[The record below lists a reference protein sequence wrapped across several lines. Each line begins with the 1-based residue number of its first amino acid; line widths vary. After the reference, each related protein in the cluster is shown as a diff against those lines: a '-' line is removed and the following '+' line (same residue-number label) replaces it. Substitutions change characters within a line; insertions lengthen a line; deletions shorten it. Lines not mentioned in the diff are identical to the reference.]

1 MTTTYDLMRG
11 AARVQ
16 MEIEENSG
24 LLSEETAAFLT
35 TWIEQSE
42 DKVLACMH
50 LVRRMEAEA
59 ELLEAEEK
67 RLRQKRKTC
76 ENVADHVKALATGI
90 LLARETM
97 GEEPK
102 VKGLTY
108 NAWLAETQSIVGPED
123 VSAWPES
130 WRRVKVEADRSAA
143 LKAAKSGAELPDGF
157 RLETKRGVRW
167 R

>member
-59 ELLEAEEK
+59 DLLEREEK
-67 RLRQKRKTC
+67 ALRAKRKTC
-76 ENVADHVKALATGI
+76 EHVADLVKALATN
-90 LLARETM
+90 LLRARESM
-97 GEEPK
+97 GEEAK
-102 VKGLTY
+102 VKGPTY
-108 NAWLAETQSIVGPED
+108 SAWLAETVSIAGPED
-123 VSAWPES
+123 VSEWPDV
-130 WRRVKVEADRSAA
+130 WRRVKVEPDRAAA
-143 LKAAKSGAELPDGF
+143 LRAAKGGAELPYGF
-157 RLETKRGVRW
+157 SLESKRGVRW

>member
-1 MTTTYDLMRG
+1 MSSTYDLMRG

-24 LLSEETAAFLT
+24 LISEDTAAFLS
-35 TWIEQSE
+35 TWIVESE

-59 ELLEAEEK
+59 ELLDEEEK
-67 RLRQKRKTC
+67 RLRAKRKTC
-76 ENVADHVKALATGI
+76 EGVVDHVKALATG
-90 LLARETM
+90 LLIAREAM

-102 VKGLTY
+102 VKGPTY
-108 NAWLAETQSIVGPED
+108 SAWLAETQSIVGPDD

-130 WRRVKVEADRSAA
+130 WRRTKVEPDRAAA
-143 LKAAKSGAELPDGF
+143 LKAAKAGQELPEGF
-157 RLETKRGVRW
+157 TLESKRGIRW

>member
-16 MEIEENSG
+16 MEIDENSG
-24 LLSEETAAFLT
+24 LISEDTAAFLSG
-35 TWIEQSE
+35 WIEESE

-50 LVRRMEAEA
+50 LARRVEVEAE
-59 ELLEAEEK
+59 
-67 RLRQKRKTC
+67 LRQKRKTC
-76 ENVADHVKALATGI
+76 ENGAEHVKALATGL

-102 VKGLTY
+102 VKGPTY
-108 NAWLAETQSIVGPED
+108 SAWLAETVSIAGPED
-123 VSAWPES
+123 VSEWPEA
-130 WRRVKVEADRSAA
+130 WRRVKVEPDRAAA
-143 LKAAKSGAELPDGF
+143 LRAAKGGAELPYGF
-157 RLETKRGVRW
+157 EVQATRGVRW

>member
-42 DKVLACMH
+42 DKILACMH

-76 ENVADHVKALATGI
+76 ENVAEHVKGLATG
-90 LLARETM
+90 LLVAREAL

-102 VKGLTY
+102 VKGLGY
-108 NAWLAETQSIVGPED
+108 SAWLAETQSIAGPED
-123 VSAWPES
+123 VSQWPET
-130 WRRVKVEADRSAA
+130 WRRTKVEPDRAAA
-143 LKAAKSGAELPDGF
+143 LKAAKAGEALPEGF
-157 RLETKRGVRW
+157 TLETRRGVRW

>member
-16 MEIEENSG
+16 IEIDQNDG
-24 LLSEETAAFLT
+24 LISDETVAFLAS
-35 TWIEQSE
+35 WIAESE

-59 ELLEAEEK
+59 ELLEREEK
-67 RLRQKRKTC
+67 ALRAKRKTC
-76 ENVADHVKALATGI
+76 ENVADHVKALATGL

-102 VKGLTY
+102 VKGPTY
-108 NAWLAETQSIVGPED
+108 SAWLAETQSIVGPED
-123 VSAWPES
+123 VSAWPET
-130 WRRVKVEADRSAA
+130 WRRTKVEPDRAAA
-143 LKAAKSGAELPDGF
+143 LKAAKAGQELPEGF
-157 RLETKRGVRW
+157 ALESKRGVRW

>member
-24 LLSEETAAFLT
+24 LLSEETAAFLS

-59 ELLEAEEK
+59 ELLEREEK
-67 RLRQKRKTC
+67 ALRAKRKTC
-76 ENVADHVKALATGI
+76 ENVTEHVKALATGL

-97 GEEPK
+97 GEEAK
-102 VKGLTY
+102 VKGPTY
-108 NAWLAETQSIVGPED
+108 SAWLAETQSIVGPED
-123 VSAWPES
+123 VSAWPET
-130 WRRVKVEADRSAA
+130 WRRVKVEPDRAAA
-143 LKAAKSGAELPDGF
+143 LKAAKAGQDLPEGF
-157 RLETKRGVRW
+157 ALESKRGVRW

>member
-16 MEIEENSG
+16 MEIDENSG
-24 LLSEETAAFLT
+24 LISEDTATFLAG
-35 TWIEQSE
+35 WIEESE

-50 LVRRMEAEA
+50 LVRRMEVEA

-67 RLRQKRKTC
+67 RLRQKRRTC
-76 ENVADHVKALATGI
+76 ENVAEHVKALATGL
-90 LLARETM
+90 LLARESM

-102 VKGLTY
+102 VKGPTY
-108 NAWLAETQSIVGPED
+108 SAWLAETVSIAGPED
-123 VSAWPES
+123 VSAWPEV
-130 WRRVKVEADRSAA
+130 WRRVKVEPDRAAA
-143 LKAAKSGAELPDGF
+143 LRAAKGGAELPEGF
-157 RLETKRGVRW
+157 ALESKRGVRW

>member
-59 ELLEAEEK
+59 ELLEVEEK
-67 RLRQKRKTC
+67 RRRQKRKTC
-76 ENVADHVKALATGI
+76 ENVGELVKSMATN
-90 LLARETM
+90 LLIAREAL

-102 VKGLTY
+102 VKGPTY
-108 NAWLAETQSIVGPED
+108 SAWLAETQSIVGPDD
-123 VSAWPES
+123 VSQWPET
-130 WRRVKVEADRSAA
+130 WRRVKVEPDRAAA
-143 LKAAKSGAELPDGF
+143 LKAAKSGAELPEGF
-157 RLETKRGVRW
+157 ALESKRGVRW

>member
-16 MEIEENSG
+16 MEIDENSG
-24 LLSEETAAFLT
+24 LISEDTAAFLSG
-35 TWIEQSE
+35 WIEESE

-50 LVRRMEAEA
+50 LVRRMEVEA

-67 RLRQKRKTC
+67 RLRQKRRTC
-76 ENVADHVKALATGI
+76 ENVADHVKALATG
-90 LLARETM
+90 LLIARESM

-102 VKGLTY
+102 VKGPTY
-108 NAWLAETQSIVGPED
+108 SAWLAETQSIVGPED
-123 VSAWPES
+123 VSAWPET
-130 WRRVKVEADRSAA
+130 WRRTKVEPDRAAA
-143 LKAAKSGAELPDGF
+143 LKAAKAGQELPEGF
-157 RLETKRGVRW
+157 ALESKRGVRW

>member
-24 LLSEETAAFLT
+24 LLSEDTAAFLT

-67 RLRQKRKTC
+67 RLRAKRKTC
-76 ENVADHVKALATGI
+76 ESVGELVKAMATNL
-90 LLARETM
+90 LLAREMM
-97 GEEPK
+97 GEESK
-102 VKGLTY
+102 VKGPTY
-108 NAWLAETQSIVGPED
+108 SAWLAETVSIAGPED
-123 VSAWPES
+123 VSEWPEV
-130 WRRVKVEADRSAA
+130 WRRVKVEPDRAAA
-143 LKAAKSGAELPDGF
+143 LRAAKGGAELPYGF
-157 RLETKRGVRW
+157 ELKATRGVRW

>member
-16 MEIEENSG
+16 LEIEQNDG
-24 LLSEETAAFLT
+24 LISDETVTFLT

-59 ELLEAEEK
+59 ELLEREEK
-67 RLRQKRKTC
+67 ALRAKRKTC
-76 ENVADHVKALATGI
+76 ENVADHVKALATG
-90 LLARETM
+90 LLMAREAL
-97 GEEPK
+97 GEEAK
-102 VKGLTY
+102 VKGPTY
-108 NAWLAETQSIVGPED
+108 SAWLAETQSVVGPED
-123 VSAWPES
+123 VSEWPET
-130 WRRVKVEADRSAA
+130 WRRVKTEPDRAAA
-143 LKAAKSGAELPDGF
+143 LKAAKAGEALPRGF
-157 RLETKRGVRW
+157 ALETRRSVRW

>member
-50 LVRRMEAEA
+50 LVRRMEAEG
-59 ELLEAEEK
+59 ELLEREEK
-67 RLRQKRKTC
+67 TLRQKRKTC
-76 ENVADHVKALATGI
+76 ENVGELVKSMATN
-90 LLARETM
+90 LLIARESL

-102 VKGLTY
+102 VKGPTY
-108 NAWLAETQSIVGPED
+108 SAWLAETVSIAGPED
-123 VSAWPES
+123 VSEWPEV
-130 WRRVKVEADRSAA
+130 WRRVKVEPDRAAA
-143 LKAAKSGAELPDGF
+143 LRAAKGGAELPYGF
-157 RLETKRGVRW
+157 ELRATRGVRW

>member
-16 MEIEENSG
+16 MEIEQNDG
-24 LLSEETAAFLT
+24 LISDETVAFLT

-59 ELLEAEEK
+59 ELLEREEK
-67 RLRQKRKTC
+67 ALRAKRKTC
-76 ENVADHVKALATGI
+76 ENVADHVKALATG
-90 LLARETM
+90 LLIAREAM

-102 VKGLTY
+102 VKGPTY
-108 NAWLAETQSIVGPED
+108 SAWLAETQSIVGPDD
-123 VSAWPES
+123 VSQWPET
-130 WRRVKVEADRSAA
+130 WRRTKVEPDRAAA
-143 LKAAKSGAELPDGF
+143 LKAAKSGAKLPEGF
-157 RLETKRGVRW
+157 ALESKRGVRW